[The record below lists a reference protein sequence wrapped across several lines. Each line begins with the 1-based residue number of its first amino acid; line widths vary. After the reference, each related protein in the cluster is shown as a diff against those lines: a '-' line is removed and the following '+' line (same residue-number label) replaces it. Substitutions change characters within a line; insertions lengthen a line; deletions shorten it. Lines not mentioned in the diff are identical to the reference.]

1 MSLPFII
8 QYVLLLHVYM
18 TYEMLNV
25 PIPHVL
31 ECPMYVSLQQR
42 CIKKNVNPAKNN
54 TQTTTNQKQINSQP
68 ADTWT
73 GLLNT
78 LPTELVA
85 TQVYVPASSRSL
97 GFATDRRPLVSVYR
111 REGFTN
117 CWCSVPNSL
126 YHCQPNT
133 PKITLSVSQ
142 THQRLHLLSA
152 KHQRLHFLSAKHTK
166 DDTFCQQTR
175 QRLQLVSQ
183 TCQRLQLLSAKYIT
197 TSVSQTCQ
205 RLQLLSAKHTKDYNL
220 C

>member
-133 PKITLSVSQ
+133 PKITPFVSQTPKITLSVSQ
-142 THQRLHLLSA
+142 THQRWHLLSA
-152 KHQRLHFLSAKHTK
+152 NTPKITTCQPNMPKITTSVSQIRYN
-166 DDTFCQQTR
+166 FCQPNMP
-175 QRLQLVSQ
+175 
-183 TCQRLQLLSAKYIT
+183 KIT
-197 TSVSQTCQ
+197 TSVSQT
-205 RLQLLSAKHTKDYNL
+205 H
-220 C
+220 